1 MNKTKTEQLDE
12 LFKDWKQKLNESEN
26 FNLYND
32 IFIKDGIVDCD
43 TFERQKNKV
52 LFISNEA
59 NIGDEFDLED
69 DDIRNDFK
77 IYNKRKKDEYYN
89 GKTKKW
95 ETSKGKMRER
105 VCCLYQV
112 IVNDCAEKSTPFE
125 VFDRF
130 AFMNLNKTGGGAK
143 IDHKIILF
151 WEEFKEKIK
160 REIDIISPD
169 LIVWLGC
176 NTFDMT
182 SIRNGIGVKTCKG
195 KYYYNDIPVIRMWHT
210 SYYQSKCKKY
220 GKFDDEITDKLA
232 TKLHTELD
240 NIDWYGG
247 SKW

>member
-12 LFKDWKQKLNESEN
+12 LFKDWKQELNKSKN

-43 TFERQKNKV
+43 TFESQDIKV

-59 NIGDEFDLED
+59 NIGDEFNPKD

-89 GKTKKW
+89 VEKKKW

-112 IVNDCAEKSTPFE
+112 IVNDYTEKGSPFE

-130 AFMNLNKTGGGAK
+130 AFMNLNKTGGGSE
-143 IDHKIILF
+143 IDHKIISF
-151 WEEFKEKIK
+151 CEEFKKEIK

-176 NTFDMT
+176 NTFDIKG
-182 SIRNGIGVKTCKG
+182 IRKGIGVKTCQG

-210 SYYQSKCKKY
+210 SYFRSKYEKL
-220 GKFDDEITDKLA
+220 GKFDNEIIDKLA
-232 TKLHTELD
+232 AKLHTELE
-240 NIDWYGG
+240 NIDWYNG
-247 SKW
+247 K